1 MYLCEVEAS
10 VPIPMEAGSYSIP
23 LRERAKAACA
33 VAKMLV
39 ELGAPMGEPDLAGG
53 KEMLNSIAKEVD
65 PPASAIKGY
74 LSTTENAIYL
84 GTLLNA
90 YDMLVVRDA
99 AQLRTY
105 VTNKLILESDN
116 PDARI
121 RMQALKM
128 LGQITDVGLFTEKTE
143 ITINNK
149 ANSELEALLRE
160 KLHKLSGKADAV
172 DAEVI
177 VPLRKLN
184 VVEELTYT
192 RGNEVVEEL
201 EYVNG

>member
-23 LRERAKAACA
+23 LRERAKAACE

-53 KEMLNSIAKEVD
+53 KEVLNGIAKGVE
-65 PPASAIKGY
+65 PSASTIKSY

-84 GTLLNA
+84 GNLLNA

-172 DAEVI
+172 DAEIV
-177 VPLRKLN
+177 VPLRKLS
-184 VVEELTYT
+184 VAEELAYV
-192 RGNEVVEEL
+192 RSEEIH
-201 EYVNG
+201 G

>member
-1 MYLCEVEAS
+1 
-10 VPIPMEAGSYSIP
+10 
-23 LRERAKAACA
+23 
-33 VAKMLV
+33 
-39 ELGAPMGEPDLAGG
+39 
-53 KEMLNSIAKEVD
+53 MLNSIAKEVD

-172 DAEVI
+172 DAEIVI
-177 VPLRKLN
+177 PLRKLS
-184 VVEELTYT
+184 VAEELA
-192 RGNEVVEEL
+192 
-201 EYVNG
+201 YVQGDEAHA

>member
-1 MYLCEVEAS
+1 
-10 VPIPMEAGSYSIP
+10 
-23 LRERAKAACA
+23 
-33 VAKMLV
+33 
-39 ELGAPMGEPDLAGG
+39 
-53 KEMLNSIAKEVD
+53 
-65 PPASAIKGY
+65 
-74 LSTTENAIYL
+74 
-84 GTLLNA
+84 
-90 YDMLVVRDA
+90 MLVVRDA

-172 DAEVI
+172 DAEIVI
-177 VPLRKLN
+177 PLRKLS
-184 VVEELTYT
+184 VAEELA
-192 RGNEVVEEL
+192 
-201 EYVNG
+201 YVQGDEAHA